1 VTALDPEAPTL
12 VVLHHDT
19 WAAAAHAHAERADAF
34 TAGHRERRSRHE
46 RHAVEDFLFEY
57 YPTKPALLRRWH
69 PGAGVVLEPGPDGPA
84 PHAAWRW
91 YTVDDEGRTRLDVA
105 AFLADRGSTVAYVEQ
120 VVGATA
126 ARPAA
131 TGCFGLHEWAMVYRQ
146 DAHRHPLPLRL
157 GQDGTDAVVEGHRI
171 RCTHFDAFRFFTPQA
186 APRNTL
192 QPTRETQP
200 ALEQPGCLHA
210 NMDLYK
216 WALKLGP
223 LVPGDLLLDTFELAR
238 EIRYTDMAASPYDVS
253 SYGLAPVAIETPE
266 GKAEYVRRQ
275 RDYATRSADLRARL
289 LAACRTPPLSV
300 PQRVSSRRSTRR
312 RTPRAVAGTLGGRPG
327 LATTSPVGPN
337 PL

>member
-1 VTALDPEAPTL
+1 MTTPATTTHATSPVERPL
-12 VVLHHDT
+12 VVLPHAT
-19 WAAAAHAHAERADAF
+19 WRRTADAHAARADAA

-46 RHAVEDFLFEY
+46 RHAIEDFLFEY

-69 PGAGVVLEPGPDGPA
+69 PGAGVALEPGPDGPA

-91 YTVDDEGRTRLDVA
+91 YTVDDDGRTRLDVG
-105 AFLADRGSTVAYVEQ
+105 AFLAERGDTVRYVAAI
-120 VVGATA
+120 VGATA

-131 TGCFGLHEWAMVYRQ
+131 TGCFGLHEWAMVYRE
-146 DAHRHPLPLRL
+146 AEHRHPLPLRL
-157 GQDGTDAVVEGHRI
+157 GGRGTDEVVEAHRI
-171 RCTHFDAFRFFTPQA
+171 RCTHVDAFRFFTPDA

-223 LVPGDLLLDTFELAR
+223 LVPGDLLLDCFELAR
-238 EIRYTDMAASPYDVS
+238 EIRTTDMQASPYDVS
-253 SYGLAPVAIETPE
+253 SYGLEPVAIETPD

-275 RDYATRSADLRARL
+275 RDYAQRSASLRARL
-289 LAACRTPPLSV
+289 LTACAPAAPT
-300 PQRVSSRRSTRR
+300 
-312 RTPRAVAGTLGGRPG
+312 
-327 LATTSPVGPN
+327 
-337 PL
+337 